1 MNYIIFDLEF
11 NQDFDSIQVSSEKD
25 VKHPF
30 EIIQIGAIKLDS
42 SFKFLGSFNS
52 YIRPTIYS
60 KVNPF
65 ITELTGITTEKL
77 SLESKFPEVYNSFVS
92 FIGEEEA
99 TFCTWGISDMKEL
112 YKNVNFHKLDFNLLP
127 KKFID
132 IQPYVAKILGLPS
145 KNLPNLQF
153 ATEKLNIELSF
164 DFHDALNDAHY
175 TAEIFKKTY
184 NSSIK
189 SNIYDPL
196 HVKSKPKKEK
206 VEIDYDG
213 LIKQFSKMYER
224 PITREEEEMIKLAY
238 QMGRTRQFSNK
249 IDMSKEE
256 KN

>member
-11 NQDFDSIQVSSEKD
+11 NQDFDSVQVSLGEN

-52 YIRPTIYS
+52 YIKPTIYS

-65 ITELTGITTEKL
+65 ITELTGITNEKL
-77 SLESKFPEVYNSFVS
+77 SLESKFPEVYNSFVN

-127 KKFID
+127 KKFINL
-132 IQPYVAKILGLPS
+132 QPYVSKFLGLPP
-145 KNLPNLQF
+145 KILPNLQF
-153 ATEKLNIELSF
+153 TIEKLNIELLF
-164 DFHDALNDAHY
+164 DFHNAYNDAHY
-175 TAEIFKKTY
+175 TAEIFKKIY
-184 NSSIK
+184 NPSIK

-196 HVKSKPKKEK
+196 QVKSNPKKEK

-224 PITREEEEMIKLAY
+224 PITNEEEEMIKLAY

-249 IDMSKEE
+249 VDISKEE
-256 KN
+256 KS